1 MAEASTD
8 WSMRAAVSNAL
19 VGLHKQQFGRGPT
32 KARTDFAGPDVLVTV
47 LQNALL
53 PAEKALAE
61 MGEHIRVMEARAF
74 FEEATRDQF
83 IRTIEE
89 IVRRKIY
96 SFHSTCDPRTGIVI
110 EIAVFEPPDSDGGA
124 DGNGAGSTQS
134 QAAPEE
140 TG

>member
-1 MAEASTD
+1 MTF
-8 WSMRAAVSNAL
+8 AVSNAL

-47 LQNALL
+47 LQDALL
-53 PAEKALAE
+53 PAEKALVE
-61 MGEHIRVMEARAF
+61 MGEHLRVMETRAF
-74 FEEATRDQF
+74 FQEATRDRF

-110 EIAVFEPPDSDGGA
+110 EIAVFEPDDSDGGA
-124 DGNGAGSTQS
+124 NGDGAGRT
-134 QAAPEE
+134 QAAQEE
-140 TG
+140 IG